1 VKNPLNLDLRAR
13 AELLAYLV
21 SSHLL
26 AKQLTGD
33 WLSLDHVVESTALWL
48 NTNGGGAD
56 VMQRVMLSSRALELA
71 GQLEMAPL
79 PAFSRQTF
87 TTLFCENLRLDFRSE
102 TARTIYQHCLTYLV
116 GTRWS

>member
-26 AKQLTGD
+26 ARQLTGD
-33 WLSLDHVVESTALWL
+33 WLSPDHVVESTTLWL
-48 NTNGGGAD
+48 DTNGGGAD

-71 GQLEMAPL
+71 RQLETARL

-87 TTLFCENLRLDFRSE
+87 TALFCENLRLDFHSGA
-102 TARTIYQHCLTYLV
+102 ARAIYQHCLTYLA

>member
-1 VKNPLNLDLRAR
+1 MKNPLNLDLRAR

-26 AKQLTGD
+26 AKQLTGE
-33 WLSLDHVVESTALWL
+33 WLSHGHVVESTTLWL
-48 NTNGGGAD
+48 KTNGGGAD

-71 GQLEMAPL
+71 RQLETARL
-79 PAFSRQTF
+79 PVFSRQMI

-102 TARTIYQHCLTYLV
+102 MARTIYQHCLTHLA
-116 GTRWS
+116 GTRWF